1 MNRGIDSVVGQDSN
15 LHKTIL
21 VLFGWLLMSL
31 YSGHLNEIMYLSP
44 NVFLFFIIEKKQN
57 KLPTHFMIISDNITL
72 KI

>member
-1 MNRGIDSVVGQDSN
+1 MNRGIDSVVGQNSN

-21 VLFGWLLMSL
+21 VLFCWSLMSL

-44 NVFLFFIIEKKQN
+44 NVFLFFIIEKEQN